1 MKNLNSKLIAN
12 KNHSINYKFKI
23 DNSIDEK
30 DIKAVIKVMKTG
42 VLSGFVASNNKF
54 FKGGREVKKFENL
67 WSKFFKVKHSIS
79 VNSWTSGLIACIG
92 ALELEPGD
100 EVITSPW
107 TMCATATAI
116 LHWNCVPVF
125 ADIEKNTFCLD
136 PKSVEKNISKN
147 TKAHTDHESLTF

>member
-12 KNHSINYKFKI
+12 KNPSINYKFKI

-67 WSKFFKVKHSIS
+67 WSKYIGIKYS
-79 VNSWTSGLIACIG
+79 VGVTSCSAALHIAL
-92 ALELEPGD
+92 A
-100 EVITSPW
+100 
-107 TMCATATAI
+107 
-116 LHWNCVPVF
+116 
-125 ADIEKNTFCLD
+125 
-136 PKSVEKNISKN
+136 
-147 TKAHTDHESLTF
+147 